1 MRLADARLLSFDCY
15 GTLIDWEL
23 GITTTAAR
31 LAGAHGVHPR
41 AEEILALFAAH
52 ETLVQDAHPTWSYP
66 TILAETW
73 RRMAASM
80 GLPSPATAAERG
92 EADARAFAA
101 SVPEWPAFADS
112 HDALVDLASRCRL
125 VILSNVDRASFEG
138 SRARLDVRF
147 DAVITAQDVGSY
159 KPDPANFRALLAR
172 AAEMGAGR
180 DAHLH
185 VAQSLYHD
193 HVPAKAAGLAT
204 VRIDRYGATRAA
216 AGGAVGAAGAT
227 PAAAPVKPDWTYPS
241 LRAFADALLVDD

>member
-1 MRLADARLLSFDCY
+1 MKLSDVRLLSFDCY

-23 GITTTAAR
+23 GIVTTVAR
-31 LAGAHGVHPR
+31 LAGAHGAHPGQ
-41 AEEILALFAAH
+41 AEILALFASH
-52 ETLVQDAHPTWSYP
+52 ETHVQDAHPTWTYP

-73 RRMAASM
+73 RRMAASL
-80 GLPSPATAAERG
+80 GLPDPATAAERC

-112 HDALVDLASRCRL
+112 HDALVDLGRRCRL
-125 VILSNVDRASFEG
+125 VILSNVDRASFAG
-138 SRARLDVRF
+138 SQARLGVTF
-147 DAVITAQDVGSY
+147 DAVLTAQDVGSY

-172 AAEMGAGR
+172 AAEMGVAR

-204 VRIDRYGATRAA
+204 ARIDRYGATRA
-216 AGGAVGAAGAT
+216 GGATGGAT
-227 PAAAPVKPDWTYPS
+227 PPAAPVSPDWTFGS
-241 LRAFADALLVDD
+241 LRAFADAVLVDH